1 MDPFLQQL
9 YAYQQ
14 AQAQAKAQKAA
25 YSRYPAYF
33 NYDDQDDDPYGNYSS
48 YFPAR
53 KPQLKTKTNPLA
65 AFYNPAY
72 YNGNQYPV
80 SYYNY
85 LGGDEDD
92 EDDETEENNE
102 VSDKAKTLSKG
113 ETEGDDDE
121 EEEDGGY
128 QGYSLNGIPL
138 KGSSAYPGNIIYFT
152 NPKPKQA
159 VKPASDYSEL
169 FGGNTNSI
177 PSSSGYR
184 SFDPSSLTSQNKR
197 QRQQK
202 QQLMYVMDRYG
213 NLYPYQ
219 PAETATP
226 AQPEKKEIDAN
237 ELIRMLLG
245 GSSVTDDDDNEKK
258 SDNSAKPATE
268 GSDEKEDEAE
278 KKLEEAAISKA
289 INDELEAEAKYA
301 TEQESKKEQPTIEE
315 TPLTREGL
323 ADILSQLAA
332 QSAEEDD
339 KKKAIPVSIPSATP
353 IPTAIPA
360 PIPTSIPASI
370 PMSIPPKIRR
380 KSTAPSL
387 NVHKVSKPA
396 EDETETN
403 TKTSD
408 VKPTVVSDVK
418 VSAPQLKKKNLPFS
432 PPLNVYEFKNNYIVV
447 ISLPGVSKEFVDID
461 YHPTSNELVVKGEVK
476 NKYLS
481 DDDEASNDFV
491 LKVSE
496 QRFGNFERIVKL
508 PAYPGIE
515 DSKIKARF
523 LNGLLEIKLP
533 KVDESKLQKEAKKI
547 QLEDI
552 PDAELERESG
562 KSYI

>member
-33 NYDDQDDDPYGNYSS
+33 NYDDQDDNPYGNYSS
-48 YFPAR
+48 YFPSR
-53 KPQLKTKTNPLA
+53 KTQLKTRANPLA
-65 AFYNPAY
+65 TFYNPAY
-72 YNGNQYPV
+72 YNANQYPV

-85 LGGDEDD
+85 LGADEDDDDEEEGDNDEADNTDVPDKSNSASKTLAEDEDD
-92 EDDETEENNE
+92 EDD
-102 VSDKAKTLSKG
+102 
-113 ETEGDDDE
+113 
-121 EEEDGGY
+121 GY
-128 QGYSLNGIPL
+128 QAYSFNGIPL
-138 KGSSAYPGNIIYFT
+138 KGSSSYPGNVIYFT
-152 NPKPKQA
+152 KPKPKQV
-159 VKPASDYSEL
+159 VKPTSDYSEL
-169 FGGNTNSI
+169 FGSGANSI
-177 PSSSGYR
+177 PASSGYR
-184 SFDPSSLTSQNKR
+184 TFDPSTLVSQNKR

-202 QQLMYVMDRYG
+202 QQPMYIMDRYG

-219 PAETATP
+219 PAETTTLS
-226 AQPEKKEIDAN
+226 QPEKKEIDAN
-237 ELIRMLLG
+237 ELIKMLLG
-245 GSSVTDDDDNEKK
+245 GSSTVTDDDNEKK
-258 SDNSAKPATE
+258 SDVTTKPQTE
-268 GSDEKEDEAE
+268 SNDEKYNEAD

-289 INDELEAEAKYA
+289 INDELEAEARYA
-301 TEQESKKEQPTIEE
+301 AQQENKKDQPITEE

-323 ADILSQLAA
+323 ADILTQLAA
-332 QSAEEDD
+332 QSAEEED
-339 KKKAIPVSIPSATP
+339 KKKSISASIPS
-353 IPTAIPA
+353 AIPA
-360 PIPTSIPASI
+360 PIPAAIPASI
-370 PMSIPPKIRR
+370 PMAIPPKIRR

-387 NVHKVSKPA
+387 NVHKASKST

-408 VKPTVVSDVK
+408 VKPTVVADVK
-418 VSAPQLKKKNLPFS
+418 VSAPQLKKKSLPFS

-461 YHPTSNELVVKGEVK
+461 YHPTSNELIVKGEVK

-496 QRFGNFERIVKL
+496 QRFGHFERIVKL

-552 PDAELERESG
+552 PDEELERESG